1 MAAVFVADTSCM
13 VAAICSWHEHHARA
27 VAELER
33 RFDRDERFVAVA
45 PALVE
50 AYAVLTR
57 LPAPH
62 RLSPSDA
69 FRLLE
74 ANFMQ
79 TSPPVALDGR
89 MYRTVL
95 RRAPGDGIAGGQM
108 YDAVIVEC
116 ALKVRADTLITFNTR
131 HFMPLAKGRINIV
144 PPLASRS

>member
-1 MAAVFVADTSCM
+1 
-13 VAAICSWHEHHARA
+13 
-27 VAELER
+27 
-33 RFDRDERFVAVA
+33 
-45 PALVE
+45 
-50 AYAVLTR
+50 
-57 LPAPH
+57 
-62 RLSPSDA
+62 
-69 FRLLE
+69 
-74 ANFMQ
+74 MQ

-108 YDAVIVEC
+108 YDAVIVAC

>member
-13 VAAICSWHEHHARA
+13 VAAIYSWHERHARA

-45 PALVE
+45 LALVE

-89 MYRTVL
+89 RYRTVL
-95 RRAPGDGIAGGQM
+95 RRAPGDGIAGGRCM
-108 YDAVIVEC
+108 
-116 ALKVRADTLITFNTR
+116 TR
-131 HFMPLAKGRINIV
+131 
-144 PPLASRS
+144 